1 MSIIFKK
8 QIMKNFGLDTQIMGL
23 DPMSYIAGLIEKNEK
38 NEIDLERMKQSV
50 AGLKQ
55 FNNHARLRL
64 DAAKYELKAKEFELE
79 QLKQNKAES

>member
-1 MSIIFKK
+1 
-8 QIMKNFGLDTQIMGL
+8 MKNFGLDTQIMGL

-79 QLKQNKAES
+79 QMKQNKAES